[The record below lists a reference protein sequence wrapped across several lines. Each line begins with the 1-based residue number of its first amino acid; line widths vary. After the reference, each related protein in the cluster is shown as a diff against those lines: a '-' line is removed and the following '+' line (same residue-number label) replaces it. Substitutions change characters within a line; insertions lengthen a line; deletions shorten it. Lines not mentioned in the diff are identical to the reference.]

1 MAKVWDDIDKEGK
14 DFSLKL
20 GNKTI
25 SLSNEE
31 GERWKKAVQ
40 PVLDD
45 YVKMTKE
52 QGLPGDEV
60 LKFALDYIKEK
71 SEVDEEVEIGFCL
84 TSDPDL
90 RVRKRK
96 RIMYENHSSACLN
109 PDERGY

>member
-1 MAKVWDDIDKEGK
+1 
-14 DFSLKL
+14 LKL

-25 SLSNEE
+25 SLPNLE

-60 LKFALDYIKEK
+60 LKFAIDYIKK
-71 SEVDEEVEIGFCL
+71 NS
-84 TSDPDL
+84 
-90 RVRKRK
+90 R
-96 RIMYENHSSACLN
+96 
-109 PDERGY
+109 